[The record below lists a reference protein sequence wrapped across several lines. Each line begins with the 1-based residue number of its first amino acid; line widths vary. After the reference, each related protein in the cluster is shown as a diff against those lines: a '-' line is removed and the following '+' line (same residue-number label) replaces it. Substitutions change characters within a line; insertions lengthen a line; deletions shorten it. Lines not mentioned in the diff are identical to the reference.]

1 MVLKRVGDL
10 PSDGFCDRFALEERN
25 NVGKGVARVDNDGT
39 IRADVPR
46 IAKESIPVV
55 IDTQLRRCR
64 SVARLEA
71 VLLKNNLIVGFLNSR
86 QVEERFGH
94 DQLSIFGIDL
104 WGETSVNACEADH

>member
-1 MVLKRVGDL
+1 
-10 PSDGFCDRFALEERN
+10 
-25 NVGKGVARVDNDGT
+25 
-39 IRADVPR
+39 
-46 IAKESIPVV
+46 
-55 IDTQLRRCR
+55 
-64 SVARLEA
+64 LEA